1 MSELVSNTPVA
12 PRRDAW
18 ADAAFEWWQ
27 TLTEQDGKRSGP
39 NLRGDRAELR
49 RAREAADVYANP
61 SFHALLRRLGANA
74 TADDRLA
81 RAAAVLAAILARV
94 ERHQDGGFARQAAAG
109 EDGPN
114 LSELR
119 FRRLLQKQTAEE
131 LQGDLGRA
139 LHVLDKTA
147 DVRDLARSILR
158 WNDETRR
165 RWAFDYFQ
173 YAKLG

>member
-1 MSELVSNTPVA
+1 MTDTATIPAPV
-12 PRRDAW
+12 PRRDVW
-18 ADAAFEWWQ
+18 ADAAFAWWQ
-27 TLTEQDGKRSGP
+27 SLTEQDGHRTGP

-61 SFHALLRRLGANA
+61 SFHALLRRLGSNA

-81 RAAAVLAAILARV
+81 RAVAVLAAVLARV
-94 ERHQDGGFARQAAAG
+94 DRHQDGGFARQAAAG
-109 EDGPN
+109 EDGPK

-131 LQGDLGRA
+131 LQADLGRA
-139 LHVLDKTA
+139 LQVLDKSA

-173 YAKLG
+173 HAKLG